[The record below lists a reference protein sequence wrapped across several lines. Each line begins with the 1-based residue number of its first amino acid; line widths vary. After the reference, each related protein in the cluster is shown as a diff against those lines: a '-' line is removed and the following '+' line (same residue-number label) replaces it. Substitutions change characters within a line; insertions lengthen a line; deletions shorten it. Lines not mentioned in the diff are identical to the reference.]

1 LVNLLIILIKIF
13 NFNKNLEIKTI
24 KRLNGKQL
32 SSFLLYSIVIFSN
45 NSLASSWIPKSSLLV
60 KSFDFYDNQIDSS
73 ENKYSKS
80 IFIEERIPNTQCSI
94 GMNLFSISGGES
106 KLSQQTG
113 IENHSSF
120 FYKCNISVK
129 KNKLITIH
137 LPISTT
143 RHNKKSELM
152 YGIAISN
159 GSSNVIKKKIKNKL
173 RPMTIFSDWRC
184 DFIFSSNKSKKNIY
198 KIQKTT
204 GFSFKTIE
212 FISIGTIEEYSYKN
226 IFNTT
231 KINSA
236 RTDVKIGIKL
246 DSSLGLY
253 FGLFKIFHFEK
264 SETHKSMK
272 DSSGFGFS
280 FIMLG

>member
-1 LVNLLIILIKIF
+1 MF
-13 NFNKNLEIKTI
+13 A
-24 KRLNGKQL
+24 
-32 SSFLLYSIVIFSN
+32 N

-60 KSFDFYDNQIDSS
+60 KSFDFYDEQIDSLES
-73 ENKYSKS
+73 KYSKS

-94 GMNLFSISGGES
+94 GMNLFSISEDES
-106 KLSQQTG
+106 KLSQRSSV
-113 IENHSSF
+113 ENHSSF

-143 RHNKKSELM
+143 KRNKKSELM

-159 GSSNVIKKKIKNKL
+159 GNSKVTKKKIKNKL

-184 DFIFSSNKSKKNIY
+184 DFIFSSNTSKKNIY

-204 GFSFKTIE
+204 GLSFKTIE
-212 FISIGTIEEYSYKN
+212 FISIATMEEYNYKN

-231 KINSA
+231 KINNT
-236 RTDVKIGIKL
+236 RTDIKIGIKL
-246 DSSLGLY
+246 DSKLSLY
-253 FGLFKIFHFEK
+253 FGLFKIFHSEK
-264 SETHKSMK
+264 SETHKSRK